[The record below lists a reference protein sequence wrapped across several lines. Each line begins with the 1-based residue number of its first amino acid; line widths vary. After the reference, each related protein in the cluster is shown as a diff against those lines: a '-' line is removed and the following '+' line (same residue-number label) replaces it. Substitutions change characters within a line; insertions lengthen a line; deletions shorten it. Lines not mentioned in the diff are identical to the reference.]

1 MQKWTTKWDSLL
13 HFGIGLGAGA
23 VVGITLGA
31 LMGWFKMV
39 YRAIDP
45 IMEILRAIPPI
56 AWIPF
61 AII

>member
-1 MQKWTTKWDSLL
+1 M
-13 HFGIGLGAGA
+13 
-23 VVGITLGA
+23 GITLGA

-61 AII
+61 AIFRNSLYSRGDLSLLM